1 VPDPLAAAGDIRTT
15 FARMAMNDEETVA
28 LIAGGHTLGKV
39 HGAGPASHVGP
50 EPEAAPIE
58 QQGLGWKSNYKSGKG
73 ADTISSGLEGAWT
86 PTPTKWSNAY
96 LTSLFAYEWELTKS
110 PAGAFQWTP
119 KDGPANVPDAH
130 IEGKMNKIIML
141 TTDIALIRDP
151 AYLEISKRFANDPD
165 ALNDAFA
172 RAWYK
177 LTHRDMGPQGRLLGA
192 EVAPPQIWQDP
203 IPPVTYELIDAQD
216 IAQLK
221 REILGSGLSVPQLVK
236 AAWASA
242 STFRDSD
249 KRGGANGAR
258 LVLSPQKDWDVNEP
272 EELAKVIA
280 SLRSVQAD
288 FNQSQQGGKLVSMA
302 DLLVLGGCAALENA
316 AEAAGHPVSVPF
328 TPGRADA
335 TAEMTDEASVGF
347 LRPMTDGFRN
357 YVGQEHYRRPE
368 VELID
373 RANQLTLTV
382 PEMTV
387 LVGGLRV
394 LGTNFE
400 DSQHGV
406 FTDQPGVL
414 TTDFFV
420 NLLDMRTEWSAS
432 SEGDGLYEGHDRATG
447 ELQWTATSVDL
458 IFGSNSELRAIVE
471 VYASDDAN
479 RKFVEDFVAAWVK
492 VMNLD
497 RFERKADTIHSKSG

>member
-1 VPDPLAAAGDIRTT
+1 
-15 FARMAMNDEETVA
+15 
-28 LIAGGHTLGKV
+28 
-39 HGAGPASHVGP
+39 
-50 EPEAAPIE
+50 
-58 QQGLGWKSNYKSGKG
+58 
-73 ADTISSGLEGAWT
+73 
-86 PTPTKWSNAY
+86 
-96 LTSLFAYEWELTKS
+96 
-110 PAGAFQWTP
+110 
-119 KDGPANVPDAH
+119 
-130 IEGKMNKIIML
+130 
-141 TTDIALIRDP
+141 
-151 AYLEISKRFANDPD
+151 
-165 ALNDAFA
+165 
-172 RAWYK
+172 
-177 LTHRDMGPQGRLLGA
+177 
-192 EVAPPQIWQDP
+192 
-203 IPPVTYELIDAQD
+203 
-216 IAQLK
+216 
-221 REILGSGLSVPQLVK
+221 
-236 AAWASA
+236 
-242 STFRDSD
+242 
-249 KRGGANGAR
+249 
-258 LVLSPQKDWDVNEP
+258 
-272 EELAKVIA
+272 
-280 SLRSVQAD
+280 VQAD